1 MWLIVLF
8 VLASLGAFGWL
19 AYKDGFSAAWKAVV
33 ALAAAIAAAFLTF
46 GQNF

>member
-1 MWLIVLF
+1 MTLIVIL

-19 AYKDGFSAAWKAVV
+19 AYKDGFSAAWKAVA
-33 ALAAAIAAAFLTF
+33 ALVAAIVAAFLAF